1 MDADKL
7 KLYMQLVAHLPLL
20 ARVTILR
27 MLQMSPL
34 SKYMD
39 LKTELTVS
47 LIRSFLSPSKP
58 LSISE
63 TQRLLNRDPGV
74 KGRIWVANYT
84 APAPKETSIRDVVIR
99 AIENLNLRQPGNDQG
114 STPSLPLGNT
124 QCWPDVVPVEAE
136 WVGYR
141 AGATPQ
147 SRLPPDLTEAEK
159 YAEMMKE
166 VKGKTTILHLH
177 GGAYFLMDPSTYRP
191 STKLLANLTGGRC
204 YSVRYRLAPQNP
216 FPAALIDALLS
227 YLNLLYPPLGAF
239 HEAVKPEHVVFSGDS
254 AGGNLCMALTQLLLE
269 FKRTDT
275 KIQWFGQEVSVPLPA
290 GVALSSPWLDLT
302 HSSPSCRTNAEF
314 DYLPMLQGLDETQR
328 PSCPAWPAD
337 PPRKMLYC
345 ADALVTH
352 PLVTLL
358 AADSWE
364 GCPPVYMSC
373 GWELLADEDKYLA
386 RKLYSDGVQV
396 VFEEFEAMPHC
407 FQAVLMG
414 TPVSVR
420 SFDAWA
426 GFIRDVAEKGPVKS
440 VFRTI
445 EAKTLNEVAIDPSGL
460 SPYTEEELRERLRVF
475 AREEPP
481 ASAAGDV
488 GMKL

>member
-1 MDADKL
+1 
-7 KLYMQLVAHLPLL
+7 
-20 ARVTILR
+20 
-27 MLQMSPL
+27 
-34 SKYMD
+34 
-39 LKTELTVS
+39 
-47 LIRSFLSPSKP
+47 
-58 LSISE
+58 
-63 TQRLLNRDPGV
+63 
-74 KGRIWVANYT
+74 
-84 APAPKETSIRDVVIR
+84 
-99 AIENLNLRQPGNDQG
+99 
-114 STPSLPLGNT
+114 
-124 QCWPDVVPVEAE
+124 
-136 WVGYR
+136 
-141 AGATPQ
+141 
-147 SRLPPDLTEAEK
+147 
-159 YAEMMKE
+159 
-166 VKGKTTILHLH
+166 
-177 GGAYFLMDPSTYRP
+177 
-191 STKLLANLTGGRC
+191 
-204 YSVRYRLAPQNP
+204 
-216 FPAALIDALLS
+216 
-227 YLNLLYPPLGAF
+227 
-239 HEAVKPEHVVFSGDS
+239 
-254 AGGNLCMALTQLLLE
+254 MALTQLLLE
-269 FKRTDT
+269 LRRTDT
-275 KIQWFGQEVSVPLPA
+275 KVQWFGQEVSVPLPA

-328 PSCPAWPAD
+328 PPCPAWPAD

-386 RKLYSDGVQV
+386 RKLHSDGVQV
-396 VFEEFEAMPHC
+396 VFEEFQAMPHC

-426 GFIRDVAEKGPVKS
+426 GFIRHVVEKGPGRS

-445 EAKTLNEVAIDPSGL
+445 EAKTLNEVDIDPSAL

-475 AREEPP
+475 ARERTP